1 MPRRKRH
8 RLVTKEPP
16 VSVYKPAG
24 IPAMELEEILI
35 TIDEFEALRLADF
48 EGLSQRDA
56 STAMHIS
63 QPTFNRVLSSA
74 RNKVASGLVQGFVLR
89 IEGGR
94 YMLADGSGTLEC
106 IDCGASVDM
115 SAKDKSTCQACG
127 STKLRWLR
135 WEKGKRPGDRK

>member
-8 RLVTKEPP
+8 RLVTKEPH
-16 VSVYKPAG
+16 VSVFKPAG
-24 IPAMELEEILI
+24 IPARELDEILI

-48 EGLSQRDA
+48 EGLSQRNA
-56 STAMHIS
+56 STAMEIS

-74 RNKVASGLVQGFVLR
+74 RNKVASGLVQGYVLR

-94 YMLADGSGTLEC
+94 YRLADGSGILEC

-115 SAKDKSTCQACG
+115 SLEDKSSCQACG

-135 WEKGKRPGDRK
+135 WEKGMRPGEKK

>member
-24 IPAMELEEILI
+24 IPTRELEEILI

-74 RNKVASGLVQGFVLR
+74 RSKVASGIVQGYVIR

-94 YMLADGSGTLEC
+94 YVLADGTGILEC
-106 IDCGASVDM
+106 LDCGASVDM
-115 SAKDKSTCQACG
+115 SSEDMSTCPACG
-127 STKLRWLR
+127 STRLRWLR
-135 WEKGKRPGDRK
+135 WEKGKRPGEK

>member
-1 MPRRKRH
+1 MPRKKRH

-24 IPAMELEEILI
+24 IPAMELDEILI

-56 STAMHIS
+56 SAAMEIS

-74 RNKVASGLVQGFVLR
+74 RHKVASGLVQGYVLR

-94 YMLADGSGTLEC
+94 YRLADGTGILEC
-106 IDCGASVDM
+106 LDCGASVDM
-115 SAKDKSTCQACG
+115 SSEDKSTCQKCG
-127 STKLRWLR
+127 SARLRWLR
-135 WEKGKRPGDRK
+135 WEKGKRPGERK

>member
-24 IPAMELEEILI
+24 IPTRELEEILI

-56 STAMHIS
+56 SATMHIS

-74 RNKVASGLVQGFVLR
+74 RSKVASGLVQGFVLR

-94 YMLADGSGTLEC
+94 YLLADGTGVLEC
-106 IDCGASVDM
+106 VDCGVAVDM
-115 SAKDKSTCQACG
+115 SSEDKSTCQACG
-127 STKLRWLR
+127 SKRLRWLR
-135 WEKGKRPGDRK
+135 WEKGMRPGETK

>member
-1 MPRRKRH
+1 
-8 RLVTKEPP
+8 
-16 VSVYKPAG
+16 
-24 IPAMELEEILI
+24 MELEEILI

-56 STAMHIS
+56 SIAMEIS

-74 RNKVASGLVQGFVLR
+74 RHKVASGLVQGFVLR

-94 YMLADGSGTLEC
+94 YRLADGTGILEC

-115 SAKDKSTCQACG
+115 SSEDKNSCQKCG
-127 STKLRWLR
+127 STRLRWLR
-135 WEKGKRPGDRK
+135 WEKGMRPGEKK

>member
-56 STAMHIS
+56 STAMQIS

-74 RNKVASGLVQGFVLR
+74 RHKVASGLVQGFVLR

-94 YMLADGSGTLEC
+94 YRLADGTGILEC

-115 SAKDKSTCQACG
+115 SSENKSSCHACG
-127 STKLRWLR
+127 STRLRWLR
-135 WEKGKRPGDRK
+135 WEKGMRPGEKK

>member
-56 STAMHIS
+56 SIAMEIS

-74 RNKVASGLVQGFVLR
+74 RHKVASGLVQGFVLR

-94 YMLADGSGTLEC
+94 YRLADGTGILEC

-115 SAKDKSTCQACG
+115 SSEDKNSCQKCG
-127 STKLRWLR
+127 STRLRWLR
-135 WEKGKRPGDRK
+135 WEKGMRPGEKK

>member
-74 RNKVASGLVQGFVLR
+74 RHKVASGLVQGFVLR

-94 YMLADGSGTLEC
+94 YMLSDGTGTLEC
-106 IDCGASVDM
+106 IDCGVSVDM
-115 SAKDKSTCQACG
+115 SAEDKNTCQACG

-135 WEKGKRPGDRK
+135 WEKGKRTGDTK

>member
-24 IPAMELEEILI
+24 IPVRELEEILI
-35 TIDEFEALRLADF
+35 SIDEYEALRLADF

-74 RNKVASGLVQGFVLR
+74 RHKVASGLVQGFVLR

-94 YMLADGSGTLEC
+94 YMLADGTGILEC
-106 IDCGASVDM
+106 IDCGVSVDM
-115 SAKDKSTCQACG
+115 SSEDKSTCQACG

-135 WEKGKRPGDRK
+135 WEKGMRPGEKK

>member
-24 IPAMELEEILI
+24 IPAKELEEILI

-48 EGLSQRDA
+48 EGKSQREA
-56 STAMHIS
+56 SVIMQVS
-63 QPTFNRVLSSA
+63 QPTFNRILSSA
-74 RNKVASGLVQGFVLR
+74 RSKVAKGLVQGSVLR

-94 YMLADGSGTLEC
+94 YVLADGSGTLEC
-106 IDCGASVDM
+106 LDCGASMDM
-115 SAKDKSTCQACG
+115 NEEDKSACKNCG
-127 STKLRWLR
+127 SKRLRWLR
-135 WEKGKRPGDRK
+135 WEKGKRPGDE

>member
-1 MPRRKRH
+1 M
-8 RLVTKEPP
+8 VTKEPP

-94 YMLADGSGTLEC
+94 SILADGSGTLEC
-106 IDCGASVDM
+106 VDCGKSVDM
-115 SAKDKSTCQACG
+115 SSEDKSTCQACG

-135 WEKGKRPGDRK
+135 WEKGKRPGDKK

>member
-35 TIDEFEALRLADF
+35 SIDEFEALRLADF

-56 STAMHIS
+56 STAMQIS

-74 RNKVASGLVQGFVLR
+74 RSKVASGIVQGYVLR

-94 YMLADGSGTLEC
+94 YRLADGTGILEC
-106 IDCGASVDM
+106 LDCGASVDM
-115 SAKDKSTCQACG
+115 SSGDKSSCQACG
-127 STKLRWLR
+127 STRLRWLR
-135 WEKGKRPGDRK
+135 WEKGMRPGDKK

>member
-35 TIDEFEALRLADF
+35 SIDEFEALRLADF

-56 STAMHIS
+56 SIAMEIS
-63 QPTFNRVLSSA
+63 QPTFNRVLSAA
-74 RNKVASGLVQGFVLR
+74 RHKVASGLVQGYVLR

-94 YMLADGSGTLEC
+94 YRLADGTGILEC
-106 IDCGASVDM
+106 IDCGATVDV
-115 SAKDKSTCQACG
+115 SSEDQSSCQACG
-127 STKLRWLR
+127 STNLRWLR
-135 WEKGKRPGDRK
+135 WEKGKKPSDKK

>member
-56 STAMHIS
+56 STAMQIS

-74 RNKVASGLVQGFVLR
+74 RHKVASGLVQGFVLR

-94 YMLADGSGTLEC
+94 YRLADGTGILEC

-115 SAKDKSTCQACG
+115 SSEDKSSCHACG
-127 STKLRWLR
+127 STSLRWLR
-135 WEKGKRPGDRK
+135 WEKGKRPGDKK